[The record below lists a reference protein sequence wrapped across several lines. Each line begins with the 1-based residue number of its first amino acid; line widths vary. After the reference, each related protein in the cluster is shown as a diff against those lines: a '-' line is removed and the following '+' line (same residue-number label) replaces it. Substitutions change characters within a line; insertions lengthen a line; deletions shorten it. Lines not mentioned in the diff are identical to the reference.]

1 MHIDWWT
8 LALQT
13 VNVLVL
19 IWILGR
25 FFFRPVADLVAK
37 RQAET
42 RKGCSPTPRRL
53 ASETADL
60 EGRGRQGAGQHRGRS
75 ETSCWPRRAQAAQAE
90 KAALLAQSRYDIAK
104 QRSEAEAAMAR
115 ERTRAE
121 QAIVTHASE
130 LAVDIARRLLGRMPA
145 AVSFAAFLDGLCDEL
160 RNLSPE
166 THSGLATGGARHRHR
181 CGSAADRRTKGASAG
196 DPCARILGANAA
208 FTFHDRS
215 GADRRHRAARAA
227 TPSFATTGAPIS
239 TGFREDLKRDGH
251 DVQILT
257 AGCATPRPASASQR
271 SRRPPNR
278 SAVSRAVADGIALVS
293 GLTDVRLDELVRFEH
308 GQVGYTHDA
317 RSGFA
322 RMRPARRAGGRR
334 SRPSGARHRRG
345 RARAGRAFAAR
356 ARGRPTRPPARR
368 RLRHRRRQ
376 S

>member
-42 RKGCSPTPRRL
+42 RKLLDDAEAARKQ
-53 ASETADL
+53 TADL
-60 EGRGRQGAGQHRGRS
+60 EAEADKARS
-75 ETSCWPRRAQAAQAE
+75 NIAAERDQLLAEARQAAQAE
-90 KAALLAQSRYDIAK
+90 KAALLAQSAYDIAK

-166 THSGLATGGARHRHR
+166 AHSGLAAGGAPIDIV
-181 CGSAADRRTKGASAG
+181 AAAQLTDGQKAQAQESLRA
-196 DPCARILGANAA
+196 ILGANAA
-208 FTFHDRS
+208 FTFHDDPALIAGIELRS
-215 GADRRHRAARAA
+215 RNTIVRNNWQADLAR
-227 TPSFATTGAPIS
+227 IS
-239 TGFREDLKRDGH
+239 EDLKRDGH
-251 DVQILT
+251 DVQ
-257 AGCATPRPASASQR
+257 S
-271 SRRPPNR
+271 
-278 SAVSRAVADGIALVS
+278 
-293 GLTDVRLDELVRFEH
+293 
-308 GQVGYTHDA
+308 
-317 RSGFA
+317 
-322 RMRPARRAGGRR
+322 
-334 SRPSGARHRRG
+334 
-345 RARAGRAFAAR
+345 
-356 ARGRPTRPPARR
+356 
-368 RLRHRRRQ
+368 
-376 S
+376 